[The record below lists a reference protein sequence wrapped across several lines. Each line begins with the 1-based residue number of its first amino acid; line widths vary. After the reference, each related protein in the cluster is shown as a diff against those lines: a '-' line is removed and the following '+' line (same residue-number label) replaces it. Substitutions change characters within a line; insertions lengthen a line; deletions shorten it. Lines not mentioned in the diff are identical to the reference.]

1 MRRNRVKKHILL
13 FCVLCSWFT
22 AVACAPTNPLPQ
34 PRRVIDP
41 SQVDNAVKTPEWD
54 IAALG
59 YQYSGKGLN
68 YQKADLEPVFL
79 VFKNIGQQQPRVL
92 LEEVRGV
99 GVDGDYLAYSSQEAV
114 RLVFASETFKQTAQ
128 NALKSGGLGAA
139 LGGGLGAVI
148 SIITGDNVLAGA
160 GIGAAVGGTAFAA
173 GSLPEAEQK
182 LQRTIRDELNQYAWK
197 ESPIPPTYTR
207 MGYIY
212 LPGDKGIKKISITV
226 RSAMGLQTY
235 ELPILA
241 SPAEL
246 GKK

>member
-1 MRRNRVKKHILL
+1 MKKQVVVL
-13 FCVLCSWFT
+13 CVLCLWLS
-22 AVACAPTNPLPQ
+22 ALACTPTHPLPQ

-41 SQVDNAVKTPEWD
+41 SQVESAVKTAEWD
-54 IAALG
+54 IAAIG
-59 YQYSGKGLN
+59 YQYSGQGLN

-79 VFKNIGQQQPRVL
+79 VFKNIGQNEPQVL
-92 LEEVRGV
+92 LEEVRGI
-99 GVDGDYLAYSSQEAV
+99 GADGDYLAYSSQEAV
-114 RLVFASETFKQTAQ
+114 RLVFASETFKQTSK

-139 LGGGLGAVI
+139 LGGGLGAVL

-173 GSLPEAEQK
+173 GSLPEAEKK

-207 MGYIY
+207 MGYLY
-212 LPGDKGIKKISITV
+212 LPGQKGITKVAITV
-226 RSAMGLQTY
+226 RSAMGIQTY

-241 SPAEL
+241 SPEDL